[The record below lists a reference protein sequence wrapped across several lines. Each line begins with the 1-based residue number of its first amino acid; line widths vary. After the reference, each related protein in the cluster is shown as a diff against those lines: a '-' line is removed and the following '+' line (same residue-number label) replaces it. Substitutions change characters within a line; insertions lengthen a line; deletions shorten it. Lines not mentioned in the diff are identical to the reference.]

1 MMLLM
6 MMMMM
11 MMATMSMPMV
21 MMKRR
26 RGRRRT
32 ETIFDDLSQM
42 LKTKLLNVTPKWLIM
57 RCTH

>member
-1 MMLLM
+1 MMVMMM

-21 MMKRR
+21 MMKGRS
-26 RGRRRT
+26 GRRRI

-42 LKTKLLNVTPKWLIM
+42 LKTKL
-57 RCTH
+57 